1 MSGDAPHGAASHPAT
16 ALGAAA
22 HGAATHG
29 IPLLEAAALDIAAG
43 GRRLVAGLALQ
54 LQPGEFLAVLGRNG
68 TGKSLTLRTLA
79 GLRPAG
85 GELRLGGAP
94 MAQLTRRAIARQLGY
109 LAQDAEEALAP
120 SAREAALLARHPHL
134 GWWQRESA
142 EDERLVMAAL
152 ARFGVAECAARP
164 LATLSGGEQ
173 RRVALASLLA
183 QAPRVYLLDEPSNH
197 LDPHHQ
203 VAVLDAFRERCAAG
217 DAVVATLHD
226 PGLAARCADRL
237 LLLHGD
243 GRWQLGSA
251 AELLTPGTLGELY
264 GTPMLALGSGARRA
278 FIPA

>member
-1 MSGDAPHGAASHPAT
+1 MSGAAPPRT
-16 ALGAAA
+16 AAA
-22 HGAATHG
+22 NA
-29 IPLLEAAALDIAAG
+29 IPLLEAVALDVEAG
-43 GRRLVAGLALQ
+43 GRVLVAGLSLQ
-54 LQPGEFLAVLGRNG
+54 LHAGEFLAVLGRNG

-79 GLRPAG
+79 GLRAAN
-85 GELRLGGAP
+85 GELRLAGTPCA
-94 MAQLTRRAIARQLGY
+94 ALTRRAIARQLGY

-134 GWWQRESA
+134 EWWQREGA

-152 ARFGVAECAARP
+152 ARFGVAGCAERP

-173 RRVALASLLA
+173 RRVALAALLA

-203 VAVLDAFRERCAAG
+203 VAVLEAFRERCAAG

-226 PGLAARCADRL
+226 AGLAARCADRL

-251 AELLTPGTLGELY
+251 SELLTPAMLAGLY
-264 GTPMLALGSGARRA
+264 GTPMLELGSGARRA

>member
-1 MSGDAPHGAASHPAT
+1 MSAVLAVPGASLLAT
-16 ALGAAA
+16 R
-22 HGAATHG
+22 
-29 IPLLEAAALDIAAG
+29 ALDVRAG
-43 GRRLVAGLALQ
+43 GRVLVAGLTLQ
-54 LQPGEFLAVLGRNG
+54 LHAGEFLAVLGRNG

-79 GLRPAG
+79 GLRPAN
-85 GELRLGGAP
+85 GELWLAGQP
-94 MAQLTRRAIARQLGY
+94 MAALARRTIARQLGY

-134 GWWQRESA
+134 AWWQREGA
-142 EDERLVMAAL
+142 EDERLVAAAL
-152 ARFGVAECAARP
+152 AQFGVADCADRP

-197 LDPHHQ
+197 LDPNHQ
-203 VAVLDAFRERCAAG
+203 VAVLECFRERCAAG
-217 DAVVATLHD
+217 DAVIATLHD

-243 GRWQLGSA
+243 GRWQLGRSD
-251 AELLTPGTLGELY
+251 ELLTPATLGELY
-264 GTPMLALGSGARRA
+264 GTAMLELGSGARRA